1 AGIAS
6 AFILVNSMSGLLGL
20 LMTGGK
26 LPYELPIWL
35 AVALV
40 GGFVGATYGSKR
52 LADPMLNKLLAVVLL
67 IAGVKMLGIF
77 EYMANYFW

>member
-1 AGIAS
+1 
-6 AFILVNSMSGLLGL
+6 
-20 LMTGGK
+20 
-26 LPYELPIWL
+26 L

-67 IAGVKMLGIF
+67 IAGVKMFGIF

>member
-1 AGIAS
+1 
-6 AFILVNSMSGLLGL
+6 M
-20 LMTGGK
+20 
-26 LPYELPIWL
+26 
-35 AVALV
+35 

-77 EYMANYFW
+77 EYMANGLKQ